1 MAAEPRHLLR
11 EASERGDTDSI
22 DSLLREQMGIL
33 DATCG
38 RTAWTAL
45 HAAADR
51 GRLES
56 LRHLLGMRADP
67 NLRTASGATA
77 LSLASRSGHLDCVQA
92 LLQVGAEPTEA
103 TGKNAT
109 TALHGAMRLDRTE
122 VVRTLITQ
130 GADPDQKTVAG
141 VTARD
146 LGGVEPLEQ
155 YSWQPH
161 TASEILRDPYYLSE
175 TELAER
181 YPPLESMIHSELYA
195 AEARRAVI
203 DAAGGG
209 VVEQGAREVAEA
221 EEALAAERERAEHE
235 KASLEMALA
244 AVRTTTAPA
253 LPVFF
258 AAAKPSFLHKPCASL
273 LLLSLA
279 VVRRQASAA
288 EVNAEAAKAA
298 VARQRALERADADR
312 ARRAEEQQRQKRFDR
327 MKAES
332 ESRAKQ
338 LMDAFVRPT
347 HLPPC
352 PAPTGLL
359 SSAAGFTRLVCRS
372 RRAVVSRALRWRR
385 STLRRKLSMR
395 HGRRRQ
401 GRGTMPQH
409 RP

>member
-11 EASERGDTDSI
+11 EAAERGDTDSI

-161 TASEILRDPYYLSE
+161 TASEILRDPYSLSE

-209 VVEQGAREVAEA
+209 VVEEGAREVAEA

-253 LPVFF
+253 LPPSSSLLPSPPSCTNHVASSEPCGGATAGERGGGQRGGGQGRGGPPARPGACGCRPRPSCGG
-258 AAAKPSFLHKPCASL
+258 AAAPE
-273 LLLSLA
+273 A
-279 VVRRQASAA
+279 VRSDESRERIARQAADG
-288 EVNAEAAKAA
+288 
-298 VARQRALERADADR
+298 RIRAPHAPPAL
-312 ARRAEEQQRQKRFDR
+312 
-327 MKAES
+327 
-332 ESRAKQ
+332 
-338 LMDAFVRPT
+338 
-347 HLPPC
+347 PC
-352 PAPTGLL
+352 PAPTGSP
-359 SSAAGFTRLVCRS
+359 SSAAHFTRLVCRS

-385 STLRRKLSMR
+385 CTLRRRLSMR

>member
-11 EASERGDTDSI
+11 EAAERGDTDSI

-122 VVRTLITQ
+122 VVRTLIMQ

-203 DAAGGG
+203 DAAGG
-209 VVEQGAREVAEA
+209 VVEEGAREVAEA

-352 PAPTGLL
+352 PALPPQACSPLPGVSLGWFAGAGGRW
-359 SSAAGFTRLVCRS
+359 SAGPCDGVAARCG
-372 RRAVVSRALRWRR
+372 
-385 STLRRKLSMR
+385 
-395 HGRRRQ
+395 G
-401 GRGTMPQH
+401 G
-409 RP
+409 

>member
-11 EASERGDTDSI
+11 EAAERGDTDSI

-122 VVRTLITQ
+122 VVRTLMVQ

-209 VVEQGAREVAEA
+209 GVVEQGAREVAEA
-221 EEALAAERERAEHE
+221 EEALAAERERAEQE
-235 KASLEMALA
+235 KAALEMALA
-244 AVRTTTAPA
+244 AVRTTTAP
-253 LPVFF
+253 VFF
-258 AAAKPSFLHKPCASL
+258 ACSKPFPSCTRHAHRLASSEPCGGATAGERGGGQRGGGQGRSGPPARPGACGCRPRSSCGGAAAP
-273 LLLSLA
+273 
-279 VVRRQASAA
+279 
-288 EVNAEAAKAA
+288 EALRSDESRERIARKAA
-298 VARQRALERADADR
+298 DGRIRAPHAPP
-312 ARRAEEQQRQKRFDR
+312 
-327 MKAES
+327 
-332 ESRAKQ
+332 
-338 LMDAFVRPT
+338 RPCCA
-347 HLPPC
+347 PP
-352 PAPTGLL
+352 P
-359 SSAAGFTRLVCRS
+359 
-372 RRAVVSRALRWRR
+372 
-385 STLRRKLSMR
+385 
-395 HGRRRQ
+395 
-401 GRGTMPQH
+401 
-409 RP
+409 